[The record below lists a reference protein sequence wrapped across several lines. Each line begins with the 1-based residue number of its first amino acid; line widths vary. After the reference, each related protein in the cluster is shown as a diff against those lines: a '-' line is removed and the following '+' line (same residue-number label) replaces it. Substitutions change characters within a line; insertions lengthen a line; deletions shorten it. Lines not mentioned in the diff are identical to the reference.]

1 MTTTSQANLVHPA
14 AGNALTNRSRGL
26 PIRLAALFLVAVA
39 ILAFEPTLNND
50 FVNWDDDHNLV
61 LNDGY
66 RGLSRENLEWMFTT
80 SHGGHYQ
87 PLSWLSFAL
96 ESQVWGVS
104 PVGFHLTNVV
114 LHVLTAL
121 TFFYVARRLI
131 CATAQKLSANVLT
144 VAALTAAL
152 FFAVHP
158 LRVESVAWATERRD
172 VLSAVWLMLATVCYL
187 KSVGSPVRG
196 RWLTAAMVCYVL
208 SLLSKAIGV
217 TWPLVLLILDAYP
230 LRRFARQERSIGQS
244 GPRLHGIIGEKVLFA
259 IPAVAIAGLALW
271 AQGQSGALRA
281 IEEHSIG
288 VRIGQAFYGIA
299 FYLHKTIWP
308 FPLLPLYEQD
318 PSASAWDAANLISL
332 GVAVALTGLFILI
345 RRRQPAWLAAW
356 AVYLVLLVP
365 VLGLA
370 QSGPQVVADR
380 YSYLPS
386 TAWAVLI
393 GGGVAQ
399 LCTLDRRAV
408 RRLTGA
414 AGVALVAALTL
425 LTRSQVR
432 VWHDSR
438 ALWTHVLKHA
448 PETGTAH
455 ANLANLLVENGEYT
469 KAREHARQALT
480 ILPGNRVAHVALAR
494 ASVALGDLQT
504 AREHLEIALEIRSH
518 DPPRLIAL
526 ADVYQ
531 KMGEPEGAETL
542 CRKAI
547 DLEPDNPAWRF
558 SFAVLLASEGR
569 YEESIR
575 LFKET
580 LQRDPDHLDALYRL
594 GIVLSKS
601 GDFEQAVDTFEAG
614 LRKSPRHNAICTELA
629 WLYATCPVE
638 ELRNG
643 SRAVELALIAVKDS
657 RNRNLR
663 AREALAYAYA
673 CVDDFPRAAAI
684 LEELLD
690 DEEQSLDA
698 IAMKRIRDALESWR
712 SRAAPPHER

>member
-1 MTTTSQANLVHPA
+1 
-14 AGNALTNRSRGL
+14 
-26 PIRLAALFLVAVA
+26 
-39 ILAFEPTLNND
+39 EPTLNND

-66 RGLSRENLEWMFTT
+66 RGLSRDHLEWMFTT
-80 SHGGHYQ
+80 SYGGHYQ

-104 PVGFHLTNVV
+104 PVGFHLTNLI

-131 CATAQKLSANVLT
+131 SAAAPRLSANVLT
-144 VAALTAAL
+144 IGALAAAL

-187 KSVGSPVRG
+187 RSVGSPVRG
-196 RWLTAAMVCYVL
+196 RWLTAAMACYVL

-230 LRRFARQERSIGQS
+230 LRRFARRESSVGRG
-244 GPRLHGIIGEKVLFA
+244 GPRLLDVIGEKVLFA
-259 IPAVAIAGLALW
+259 IPAVAIAVLALW
-271 AQGQSGALRA
+271 AQGQAGALRA

-318 PSASAWDAANLISL
+318 PSASAGDAANLISL

-345 RRRQPAWLAAW
+345 RHRQPAWLAAW
-356 AVYLVLLVP
+356 AVYLVFLAP

-393 GGGVAQ
+393 GGGVAR
-399 LCTLDRRAV
+399 LCTLDRRAA
-408 RRLTGA
+408 RRLMA
-414 AGVALVAALTL
+414 VAGVAVVAALTL
-425 LTRSQVR
+425 STRSQVR

-438 ALWTHVLKHA
+438 GLWAHVLKYA

-455 ANLANLLVENGEYT
+455 ANLANLLVENGEYA
-469 KAREHARQALT
+469 KARAHARQALK

-494 ASVALGDLQT
+494 ASAALGDSQT
-504 AREHLEIALEIRSH
+504 AREHFEIALEIRSN

-526 ADVYQ
+526 ADIYQ
-531 KMGEPEGAETL
+531 QMGEPDGAETL

-558 SFAVLLASEGR
+558 SLAVLLASEGR
-569 YEESIR
+569 IEESIR

-580 LQRDPDHLDALYRL
+580 LQRDPGHLDAFYRL

-601 GDFEQAVDTFEAG
+601 GDFEQAIDTFEAG

-629 WLYATCPVE
+629 WLYATCPVK
-638 ELRNG
+638 ELRSG
-643 SRAVELALIAVKDS
+643 SRAVELAQIAVEDS
-657 RNRNLR
+657 RSRNLR

-673 CVDDFPRAAAI
+673 CVDNFPRAAAI

-690 DEEQSLDA
+690 EEGQSLD
-698 IAMKRIRDALESWR
+698 IITMKRIRDAHEAYHQQIGTSA
-712 SRAAPPHER
+712 RAP